1 MSAVRHSHYESDDGL
16 KLYYADYG
24 ATEASC
30 TVVCL
35 PGLTRNSRDY
45 ESLAQHL
52 AARYRVIAPDLRG
65 RGRSSWDSKYL
76 NYHPRTYARDV
87 ARLLALLAPRNLVLI
102 GTSLG
107 GLVAALLAR
116 DGLAA
121 LRAVV
126 LNDIGPELDPAGI
139 ARIAGYVGAT
149 GPFDDWSAA
158 TEIVRRNNEYALP
171 DLSGTQWQRFTRALC
186 RTTTD
191 GHIVF
196 DYDPA
201 IGQAFRE
208 GAGGPLDLWQA
219 FDGLATVPTLL
230 LRGANSD
237 ILSRATVERMQQ
249 RLRRLTVV
257 EVSGRG
263 HAPLLDEPESLDA
276 IDRLLLSFGHG

>member
-1 MSAVRHSHYESDDGL
+1 MSAVRHSHYDCDDGL
-16 KLYYADYG
+16 ELYYADYG

-45 ESLAQHL
+45 TPLAQHL
-52 AARYRVIAPDLRG
+52 ATRYRVIAPDLRG
-65 RGRSSWDSKYL
+65 RGRSSWDGNYL
-76 NYHPRTYARDV
+76 NYHPRTYARDI
-87 ARLLALLAPRNLVLI
+87 ARLLALLAPPCVVLI

-107 GLVAALLAR
+107 GLVSALLAR

-149 GPFDDWSAA
+149 GPFEDWSTA
-158 TEIVRRNNEYALP
+158 TDIVRRNNEYALP
-171 DLSGTQWQRFTRALC
+171 DLDADGWQQFARALC
-186 RTTTD
+186 RERED
-191 GHIVF
+191 GRIVF

-219 FDGLATVPTLL
+219 FDSLTSVPTLL

-237 ILSRATVERMQQ
+237 ILSRATVARMRQ
-249 RLRRLTVV
+249 RLTRLTVV
-257 EVSGRG
+257 EVPQRG
-263 HAPLLDEPESLDA
+263 HAPLLDEPESLGA
-276 IDRLLLSFGHG
+276 IDQLLQSVGSA